1 MSLTIPTVKQEIKDL
16 KEQRATIDRKIRAL
30 EDFLGGQ
37 GNGGAVSARRETDI
51 RPVVEDLF
59 KANGNQPLQVKTI
72 VEEDSKRHPN
82 MEKQIIEKKCSMLY
96 ELSSS
101 RNRTENTVLKQRLFP
116 CKSRKQNRT
125 LGSAC
130 RPCRWAMT
138 LSHHPHR
145 KPFGMQSQVFY
156 FKS

>member
-37 GNGGAVSARRETDI
+37 GNGGAVSARREKDI

-72 VEEDSKRHPN
+72 VEEVSKRHPN
-82 MEKQIIEKKCSMLY
+82 MEKQIIEKKMF
-96 ELSSS
+96 
-101 RNRTENTVLKQRLFP
+101 NVIRTILVKKSYGKYCLKTETIPVQEQ
-116 CKSRKQNRT
+116 KT
-125 LGSAC
+125 E
-130 RPCRWAMT
+130 
-138 LSHHPHR
+138 
-145 KPFGMQSQVFY
+145 
-156 FKS
+156 